1 VLTKLW
7 AILDTY
13 KALKEG
19 LEFLIRSW
27 NEYQL
32 ATYGSNLD
40 EKQLQRNAYLAQ
52 IKIAQENRDEESL
65 KNYSRLLAAL

>member
-1 VLTKLW
+1 MLTKLW

-32 ATYGSNLD
+32 AAYGSNLD